1 VDFDLN
7 EVVPDPQG
15 RERDANVAASLL
27 CKLIGWT
34 LRARGA

>member
-1 VDFDLN
+1 VGFDLT

-15 RERDANVAASLL
+15 REWDANVAASLL
-27 CKLIGWT
+27 CKLVGWT